1 MSIHK
6 KGGKPPP
13 EGYVQQFMRVIDSFL
28 LYRLKGVKRTVPPK
42 TTGLDDLNMDDAVV
56 KTLDPEAAKDYS
68 EMMENAD
75 YTIVIHCTHG
85 VNRSG
90 TVFLIFRRMKNISRI
105 CYLSISDGQNGAERR
120 RSDPASRRLARASHV
135 QIQKRSFGQ

>member
-1 MSIHK
+1 
-6 KGGKPPP
+6 
-13 EGYVQQFMRVIDSFL
+13 MRVIDSFL

-42 TTGLDDLNMDDAVV
+42 ATGLDDLNMDDAVV

-90 TVFLIFRRMKNISRI
+90 TVTILLIFGSMKNISRI
-105 CYLSISDGQNGAERR
+105 RYLSISDGQNGAERG

-135 QIQKRSFGQ
+135 KIQKCSFGQ